1 MSEESAG
8 WLREA
13 EQGWVEIEGQD
24 LLLGASFLSGKDGL
38 LSVRYFRT
46 EDQSVRAKVIFGS
59 RTQGAPGIAHGGS
72 MAALFDELMGVA
84 VWSTGCAAFSTDLH
98 VHFRKMLQVPKHYI
112 GESRIE
118 RIEGRKV
125 WTSGRLRAVD
135 GDTVYA
141 EAEGLYLELVDRT
154 KLTPPGPA

>member
-1 MSEESAG
+1 MSEQPDS
-8 WLREA
+8 WLREP
-13 EQGWVEIEGQD
+13 EPGWVEIENQD
-24 LLLGASFLSGKDGL
+24 LIFGDSFLSGTDGV
-38 LSVRYFRT
+38 LSMRHFRT
-46 EDQSVRAKVIFGS
+46 EEQAVRAKVIFGP

-98 VHFRKMLQVPKHYI
+98 VHFRKMVAVPNRYI

-125 WTSGRLRAVD
+125 WTSARLRAVN
-135 GDTVYA
+135 GDTIYA
-141 EAEGLYLELVDRT
+141 DAEGLYLEMIDRT
-154 KLTPPGPA
+154 KLNPQS